1 MQCPRHRRVAYK
13 LLQHRQDDKYTI
25 REAMISS
32 ANDRVDREDIR
43 QQSDE
48 TYQFWFYYD
57 TTQCA
62 AVHKSISL
70 LLHAIDA
77 TPARWRVDSLLDS
90 QVRRQKDVRRASW
103 IIYR

>member
-1 MQCPRHRRVAYK
+1 MQCPRHRRVANK
-13 LLQHRQDDKYTI
+13 LLRRRQDDKYTI

-57 TTQCA
+57 TSQCA
-62 AVHKSISL
+62 AVHKFF
-70 LLHAIDA
+70 LHAIDA

>member
-1 MQCPRHRRVAYK
+1 
-13 LLQHRQDDKYTI
+13 
-25 REAMISS
+25 MISS

-62 AVHKSISL
+62 AVRKSNFAV
-70 LLHAIDA
+70 LHWLIRA
-77 TPARWRVDSLLDS
+77 
-90 QVRRQKDVRRASW
+90 QVRRQEDLRRASW

>member
-1 MQCPRHRRVAYK
+1 
-13 LLQHRQDDKYTI
+13 
-25 REAMISS
+25 MISS

-62 AVHKSISL
+62 AVHKSC
-70 LLHAIDA
+70 
-77 TPARWRVDSLLDS
+77 PARHRRV
-90 QVRRQKDVRRASW
+90 VAEK
-103 IIYR
+103 